1 MKSPHRPRH
10 AAVLLLLMIGAL
22 LVLATTPAYAA
33 NYVPVSGS
41 GSTWS
46 ANAISQ
52 WISNVSQYNLTV
64 NFQAIGSSDGR
75 TQFKNGSVDFAV
87 SEIPYGIKDGNSYDN
102 PPSRGYAYMPIVAGG
117 TSLMYNLQIGGRKV
131 TNLRLSGQTVT
142 KIFTGV
148 ITDWAD
154 PQVAA
159 DNPGLSL
166 PHRKI
171 VPVVRADGSG
181 TTAQFSL
188 WMSKKYPAL
197 WDSYCAKAGRPTP
210 CGLTSSYPVI
220 PGSGFVALGGSNGVS
235 GFVKQ
240 PDNIGTI
247 TYVEYSYAV
256 NSGYPVAKLLNR
268 AGYYVEPTGKNVAV
282 GLLQAR
288 ITTTPGPN
296 YLTQILD
303 GVYDNPDPR
312 AYPMSSYSYM
322 ILPTK
327 VEDNFSTAKGLTLSK
342 FANYFLC
349 EGQQQAEDLGYS
361 PLPINL
367 VQAGLSQVKRI
378 PGADVQS
385 IDIKSCNNPTFSSD
399 GSNTLAKNAPMP
411 SPCDKIG
418 VTQCAV
424 GTGGAKQ
431 TPTVVRPSAAVAG
444 TGSVAALG
452 SAGSAAARASGSTG
466 AGGAGGAGGTTA
478 TAGPGAGASGTAAAG
493 VPSVDPLTGQTQ
505 AATGAGG
512 VVLAAE
518 PVSVGQ
524 PSSGTVPLGALAA
537 FFLLAVVL
545 IPPVLVRVLTARGS
559 V

>member
-131 TNLRLSGQTVT
+131 TNLRLSGETVT

-188 WMSKKYPAL
+188 WMSKKYPTL

-240 PDNIGTI
+240 QDNIGTI

-288 ITTTPGPN
+288 INTTPGPN

-327 VEDNFSTAKGLTLSK
+327 VEDNFSAAKGLTLSK

-418 VTQCAV
+418 ASQCAV

-431 TPTVVRPSAAVAG
+431 TPTTVRPSAAVAG
-444 TGSVAALG
+444 TGTTSALG
-452 SAGSAAARASGSTG
+452 SPGSAAGRAAGSTG
-466 AGGAGGAGGTTA
+466 ARGTSTGAVAPTGTTGGV
-478 TAGPGAGASGTAAAG
+478 AGTTPQG
-493 VPSVDPLTGQTQ
+493 VPSVDPLTGQAQ
-505 AATGAGG
+505 AASGNGG

-545 IPPVLVRVLTARGS
+545 VPPVLVRLLTARGS
-559 V
+559 A

>member
-1 MKSPHRPRH
+1 MKSPHTPRRV
-10 AAVLLLLMIGAL
+10 ALL
-22 LVLATTPAYAA
+22 LVLLGTLLGLATSPATAA
-33 NYVPVSGS
+33 QYVPVSGS

-52 WISNVSQYNLTV
+52 WISNVSQYNLRV

-87 SEIPYGIKDGNSYDN
+87 SEIPYGIKDGNSYDT
-102 PPSRGYAYMPIVAGG
+102 PPTRGYAYMPIVAGG
-117 TSLMYNLQIGGRKV
+117 TSMMYNLKIGSRKV
-131 TNLRLSGQTVT
+131 TNLRLSGATLT

-154 PQVAA
+154 PAIAA
-159 DNPGLSL
+159 DNPGLAL
-166 PHRKI
+166 PHRKV

-188 WMSKKYPAL
+188 WMSKQYPAL
-197 WDSYCAKAGRPTP
+197 WNDYCRKAGRPTP
-210 CGLTSSYPVI
+210 CGLTSNYPVI
-220 PGSGFVALGGSNGVS
+220 PGKGFVALGGSNGVS

-256 NSGYPVAKLLNR
+256 NSGYPVAKLLNK

-282 GLLQAR
+282 GLLGAR
-288 ITTTPGPN
+288 INTTPGPN

-303 GVYDNPDPR
+303 GVYNNADPR

-327 VEDNFSTAKGLTLSK
+327 VESNFSTAKGLTLSK

-367 VQAGLSQVKRI
+367 AQAGLAQVKRI
-378 PGADVQS
+378 PGADTQS
-385 IDIKSCNNPTFSSD
+385 IDIRTCNNPTFSKD
-399 GSNTLAKNAPMP
+399 GSNTLAKSAPMP

-418 VTQCAV
+418 VTQCSV
-424 GTGGAKQ
+424 GTGGAKR
-431 TPTVVRPSAAVAG
+431 TPTAVKPSAA
-444 TGSVAALG
+444 
-452 SAGSAAARASGSTG
+452 
-466 AGGAGGAGGTTA
+466 GGTA
-478 TAGPGAGASGTAAAG
+478 KPGAGAGTGVTPLPGATPSPGAQQGAAAG
-493 VPSVDPLTGQTQ
+493 ATGAPSVDPLTGDVQ
-505 AATGAGG
+505 AASSGG
-512 VVLAAE
+512 GLVLAAE
-518 PVSVGQ
+518 PVTVGQ
-524 PSSGTVPLGALAA
+524 STSGTLPLGLLAA
-537 FFLLAVVL
+537 GFLLAVVL
-545 IPPVLVRVLTARGS
+545 APPVLARILSARGRR
-559 V
+559 